1 MATPVIL
8 KIILG
13 DNGRQRLTLPSG
25 MPQSLNELSEE
36 VRKQCGL
43 QGNFRLQFM
52 DVEFDCEFMNLTS
65 VDEIQDKSTLK
76 VFPLTENSTP
86 PGAVNYTTGH
96 LEDCDSLFS
105 SLEDTIILTSAESS
119 PASISS
125 GFSSSAS
132 TSSGSS
138 SASTSRSSAWPDV
151 FCVPLLTYDA
161 EVQLERAN
169 AAFREN
175 GTRLIPEPKLKSAI
189 LEGLTQEIV
198 KYKVYLSDGEFDQVA
213 ASLISIHPCLSEKG
227 SASGYGGWKTSL
239 KYKVSNYRTC
249 LRKLGC
255 PEVTVNTL
263 KHKPDGK
270 RSPAFGIKKAKK
282 AEVNYCPSTPIGET
296 SESLEKMRV
305 ELLPDVKKKNSKEAV
320 KSKMDR
326 TFASRRQEVV
336 RDKPMVQD
344 LRDRWPALFTV
355 DQVSSVC
362 IGLSESC
369 HIKMKQKSAHCINAP
384 KCDLNVAQCLQ
395 HNGFHWVQYR
405 TCEKGWG
412 VYKREMGCT
421 HLELKSWKCTGMLQ
435 TTPHT

>member
-86 PGAVNYTTGH
+86 PCAVNYTTGH

-151 FCVPLLTYDA
+151 FRVPLLTYDA

-189 LEGLTQEIV
+189 LEGLKQEIV
-198 KYKVYLSDGEFDQVA
+198 KYEVYLSDGEFDQVA
-213 ASLISIHPCLSEKG
+213 ASLISKHRCLSEKG
-227 SASGYGGWKTSL
+227 SASGYG
-239 KYKVSNYRTC
+239 R
-249 LRKLGC
+249 
-255 PEVTVNTL
+255 
-263 KHKPDGK
+263 
-270 RSPAFGIKKAKK
+270 
-282 AEVNYCPSTPIGET
+282 
-296 SESLEKMRV
+296 
-305 ELLPDVKKKNSKEAV
+305 
-320 KSKMDR
+320 
-326 TFASRRQEVV
+326 
-336 RDKPMVQD
+336 
-344 LRDRWPALFTV
+344 
-355 DQVSSVC
+355 
-362 IGLSESC
+362 
-369 HIKMKQKSAHCINAP
+369 
-384 KCDLNVAQCLQ
+384 
-395 HNGFHWVQYR
+395 
-405 TCEKGWG
+405 
-412 VYKREMGCT
+412 
-421 HLELKSWKCTGMLQ
+421 
-435 TTPHT
+435 